1 MSYVRLILGE
11 DHVENR
17 TVAVIRP
24 YAFEDPQLLAFGSSD
39 PTHARLGGEY
49 PSLAA
54 LAHRVARNHRVWHHP
69 SALTLSYSLII
80 HEVSTVQS
88 RLFARDKV
96 PLPEVGCA
104 EGEALH
110 TVRKTRLQAPLSP
123 WMSPQVACR
132 IEASVGNRLAE
143 DRDTLS
149 HTLFERSVG
158 HLSEECA

>member
-1 MSYVRLILGE
+1 M
-11 DHVENR
+11 
-17 TVAVIRP
+17 AVIRP

-80 HEVSTVQS
+80 HEVGTVQS
-88 RLFARDKV
+88 RLFARDRV
-96 PLPEVGCA
+96 PLSAVERA

-110 TVRKTRLQAPLSP
+110 TVRTPLPP